1 MPNDSQLSED
11 IPGGQSSNPSLSNQI
26 SRICVECARE
36 GLGNQ
41 CVRKRKT
48 IKCVRCNLESRDCSF
63 RQDIVASIHDLQ
75 FPDMVIKIGASL
87 SQNQT
92 IQTALLEMM
101 HDMDRNMSITRVEVE
116 RLNRTVSRLDDD
128 VRALRASANSNVS
141 ANDEVI
147 AQDVVPQSPGAAEDQ
162 QTGDAAE
169 GSGPCAPWGPNNPT
183 NVERRASP
191 SGQNR
196 PSPAPSQGVSLHS
209 HPTTFSPEASSGRA
223 LRSPDSPQDIRN
235 PLSVANSS
243 QTLLS
248 PWAPRSPSATSI
260 PGSTALVVPLYPDAF
275 QTAAVSS
282 ASYRGMPVDLAPGS
296 PQTQLPPGAR
306 ENEDASG
313 NHVAESAQQL
323 NEVDLQQGQSHT
335 PGDISTHEALART
348 EELLLH
354 SHTADGR
361 PIPPP
366 VAAQAVAAARHVIDM
381 SCGET
386 MLPHM
391 DSGFSWFQRMTPGVS
406 PIPPFPSAN
415 DSTPMPLSDVFI
427 PQPGASTPTSFLPPE
442 CPSVSRPPRDG
453 SFHSG
458 HLTSPPGERVSA
470 SAPSGE
476 GLAVPGPSRP
486 RHSPA
491 RKAQEKRGP
500 NHDERAVKKPR
511 LSGSRQNAN

>member
-1 MPNDSQLSED
+1 
-11 IPGGQSSNPSLSNQI
+11 
-26 SRICVECARE
+26 
-36 GLGNQ
+36 
-41 CVRKRKT
+41 
-48 IKCVRCNLESRDCSF
+48 
-63 RQDIVASIHDLQ
+63 
-75 FPDMVIKIGASL
+75 MVIKIGASL

-196 PSPAPSQGVSLHS
+196 PSPAPSRGVSLHS

-282 ASYRGMPVDLAPGS
+282 ASHRGMPVDLAPGS

-313 NHVAESAQQL
+313 NHVAGQSCFATIKASMLTRHFTESAQQF

-391 DSGFSWFQRMTPGVS
+391 DSGFSWFQRMTPGGMSPFSSLGLYHLSALPAVS

-442 CPSVSRPPRDG
+442 CPSVSRPPRYG

-458 HLTSPPGERVSA
+458 HLSVPIPSMRDRRRRRPPGIRTSPPGERVSA

-476 GLAVPGPSRP
+476 GIAVPGPSRP